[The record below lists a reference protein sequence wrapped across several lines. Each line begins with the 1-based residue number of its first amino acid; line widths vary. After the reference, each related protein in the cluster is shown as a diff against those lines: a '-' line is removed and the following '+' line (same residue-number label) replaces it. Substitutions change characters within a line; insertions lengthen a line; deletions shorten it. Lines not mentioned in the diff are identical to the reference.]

1 MEDNKLFSSVYVDY
15 TQIPEVITYEGIKF
29 YRIPP
34 VGFNAEIHKTTEYM
48 NTTYYSL
55 APISGEQEVT
65 SIQIDG
71 ITYYSVQPE
80 QPGDNYELKSVQQ
93 DGITYYAWVAIE
105 IDPNSPEQIV
115 VNNITYSIH
124 KPEVQEGYEIK
135 AIKVN
140 AIYYASIATE
150 MPDSMVINGVTYYK
164 YYEGQ
169 TPDVAEGNER
179 TFINI
184 GTTLYYV
191 DTEIPQVI
199 IPDTIEVDGITYSK
213 EQGEQPGENFELR
226 TYYSEEYQTTYYAWV
241 EVAPQPQ
248 EAPETIEVEGI
259 TYYKEQP
266 AQPGENY
273 ELRTYYSDQY
283 QTTYYAW
290 FEVEPQPQEAPDTIE
305 VEGITYYKEQPA
317 QPGENFE
324 LRTYYS
330 EEYQTTYY
338 AWFEIEPIEIP
349 DTIIVNGITYYK
361 QELLPEQPGE
371 EYELVSYE
379 DYGITYYG
387 WASTEEP
394 EPDPSVINP
403 ANGIRYY
410 IIQQDQPGENYTLDT
425 YEVNGITYYAWIRN
439 EEEPQPGESFLYWI
453 GDVENEDDAPIT
465 SSNYQEL
472 AQTVNNYPSPWTYT
486 VDGDRDIYILL
497 KDNIDIKILLNGR
510 YVNKESSNYII
521 VEEFDGY
528 KIFMINIDSST
539 IEISID

>member
-1 MEDNKLFSSVYVDY
+1 MK
-15 TQIPEVITYEGIKF
+15 
-29 YRIPP
+29 
-34 VGFNAEIHKTTEYM
+34 
-48 NTTYYSL
+48 
-55 APISGEQEVT
+55 
-65 SIQIDG
+65 
-71 ITYYSVQPE
+71 
-80 QPGDNYELKSVQQ
+80 
-93 DGITYYAWVAIE
+93 
-105 IDPNSPEQIV
+105 
-115 VNNITYSIH
+115 
-124 KPEVQEGYEIK
+124 
-135 AIKVN
+135 
-140 AIYYASIATE
+140 
-150 MPDSMVINGVTYYK
+150 
-164 YYEGQ
+164 
-169 TPDVAEGNER
+169 
-179 TFINI
+179 
-184 GTTLYYV
+184 
-191 DTEIPQVI
+191 
-199 IPDTIEVDGITYSK
+199 
-213 EQGEQPGENFELR
+213 QPGENF
-226 TYYSEEYQTTYYAWV
+226 
-241 EVAPQPQ
+241 
-248 EAPETIEVEGI
+248 
-259 TYYKEQP
+259 
-266 AQPGENY
+266 

-330 EEYQTTYY
+330 DQYQTTYY
-338 AWFEIEPIEIP
+338 AWFEVEPIEIP
-349 DTIIVNGITYYK
+349 DTITVNGITYYK

-439 EEEPQPGESFLYWI
+439 EDEPQPGESFLYWI

-528 KIFMINIDSST
+528 KIFKINIDSST